1 MCLGF
6 NGVKCFRDGAA
17 NLKYEIAYTD
27 YAHTTQQHLV
37 RVTDH
42 GQLIT
47 GSKTGQ
53 ANLLITANEEFGV
66 NQTLVV
72 LIKVGYKVI
81 SNKRGVTFAQTKPE
95 EREF

>member
-1 MCLGF
+1 MYLYVGMTRCLI
-6 NGVKCFRDGAA
+6 CFRDGTAS
-17 NLKYEIAYTD
+17 LKYEIAYTD
-27 YAHTTQQHLV
+27 YAHSTQQDLV

-53 ANLLITANEEFGV
+53 ASLLITANEEFAV

-72 LIKVGYKVI
+72 LIKVG
-81 SNKRGVTFAQTKPE
+81 
-95 EREF
+95 

>member
-1 MCLGF
+1 MGF
-6 NGVKCFRDGAA
+6 NGVKCFRDGTA